1 MLRKAWKGEMEHEKT
16 GKGKPLGAER
26 SPPHVFRELF
36 LTSHAH
42 SCDMGI
48 RPTWVGRAFWNPKH
62 AAPRAHQTMWEAVL
76 EVTVHLAVR
85 AHIREP
91 WKSEL
96 DVDRSIA
103 LPSSVWPWL
112 GRELR
117 LRGSLVIRGGAES
130 EGADLNFSGG
140 QIWVKKPETGRGI
153 HRERNKVEI
162 PSDLRP
168 ALESRARGDRCAAGG
183 VRCGLAALSGGPV
196 IPLVC

>member
-1 MLRKAWKGEMEHEKT
+1 MGCRKEEEYFFYCRRMLRRAWKGEMEYEKT
-16 GKGKPLGAER
+16 GKGRPLGAER
-26 SPPHVFRELF
+26 SPPHDFRELS

-48 RPTWVGRAFWNPKH
+48 RPTWLGKAFWNPKH
-62 AAPRAHQTMWEAVL
+62 VAPRAHQTMWEAEL

-96 DVDRSIA
+96 DMDRSIA

-117 LRGSLVIRGGAES
+117 LRGSLVIRGGAEG
-130 EGADLNFSGG
+130 EGADLKLF
-140 QIWVKKPETGRGI
+140 W
-153 HRERNKVEI
+153 
-162 PSDLRP
+162 RP
-168 ALESRARGDRCAAGG
+168 NLGEGA
-183 VRCGLAALSGGPV
+183 
-196 IPLVC
+196 